1 MRTWDVADIY
11 RNWPAIKVLV
21 DDGID
26 RIVLLR
32 ELYAEL
38 ECRNPDFEGFAG
50 DVFREM
56 TGYPTD
62 QTLTGHRLYNS
73 FWSLLPKLLQDGKV
87 MVVRERS
94 SAAVYRVNP
103 TDARLPEEQLL
114 VNKVSRPQNPRAWP
128 DGVIKSI
135 PQQLQSQLD
144 DSEARTSP
152 KSFEDSEDV
161 EGIDEPKSPW
171 SGYPLDELLI
181 RPQNRTVYEVVRR
194 IKNKKYVMDPD
205 FQRDFIW
212 TKAQQ
217 SKLIESVILRIPLPV
232 FYLAEDE
239 QGRMVVVDGL
249 QRLSTFYSFLE
260 DDLVLRNLDRT
271 ELNRKRFSDLS
282 PKLQNRVEDCDL
294 IFYTID
300 SKVPLQAQLDI
311 FERVNAGVPLSRQQM
326 RNCLLMGEG
335 TKFLKLESRSELF
348 QKATGKSLKPDMMR
362 DREFVNRYCAFY
374 LESLDDY
381 RGDMDDFLARALK
394 RMNKMDSHQLAN
406 LSKGFRGGLENN
418 FAVFGRHAFRRHTP
432 SQQYRNVLNASL
444 WDVMSTGLSFY
455 SKDQVVERKQRLRD
469 AFYDLLDDEDFD
481 ASITKGTS
489 DRKQVKY
496 RFTATRKMLTDRKSV
511 V

>member
-1 MRTWDVADIY
+1 MPTYDVTDIY
-11 RNWPAIKVLV
+11 GNWPAIKALV
-21 DDGID
+21 DGGVD
-26 RIVLLR
+26 RTALLQ

-38 ECRNPDFEGFAG
+38 ERRRPGFEGFSG

-56 TGYPTD
+56 TGYPSD
-62 QTLTGHRLYNS
+62 EKLGGLSLNKSFRGLVPELLDDKKLVQVAHRSNANVY
-73 FWSLLPKLLQDGKV
+73 QV
-87 MVVRERS
+87 
-94 SAAVYRVNP
+94 SAV
-103 TDARLPEEQLL
+103 DARHPKEQLF
-114 VNKVSRPQNPRAWP
+114 VHERVKPTQNPQAWP

-135 PQQLQSQLD
+135 PQQPQSQFD

-348 QKATGKSLKPDMMR
+348 EKATGRSLKPDMMR

-381 RGDMDDFLARALK
+381 RGDMDDFLARVLK
-394 RMNKMDSHQLAN
+394 RMNKMDSHQLAS
-406 LSKGFRGGLENN
+406 LSKGFHSGLENN
-418 FAVFGRHAFRRHTP
+418 FIVFGRHAFRRHTP
-432 SQQYRNVLNASL
+432 SQQHRNVLNASL

-455 SKDQVVERKQRLRD
+455 SRDQVVERKQRLRE
-469 AFYDLLDDEDFD
+469 AFYNLLDDEDFD

-489 DRKQVKY
+489 DRKQVRY
-496 RFTATRKMLTDRKSV
+496 RFAATRKMLTETLE
-511 V
+511 